1 MSVQDFAPFIEFLKK
16 QVEQGGVPILELD
29 LEYGHPAGAQVKIRA
44 EAFMEML
51 ESRA

>member
-1 MSVQDFAPFIEFLKK
+1 MDQHGI
-16 QVEQGGVPILELD
+16 PILEID
-29 LEYGHPAGAQVKIRA
+29 LEYSHPAGAQVKIRA